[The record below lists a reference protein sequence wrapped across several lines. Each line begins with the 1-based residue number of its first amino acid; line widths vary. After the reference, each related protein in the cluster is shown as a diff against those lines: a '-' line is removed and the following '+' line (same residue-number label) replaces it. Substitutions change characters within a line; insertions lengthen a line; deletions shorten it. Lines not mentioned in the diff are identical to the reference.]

1 MYERNG
7 IEKIKDNDGMLW
19 LDENHIEE
27 GLGLKNEWEIT
38 TKYHSDHR

>member
-7 IEKIKDNDGMLW
+7 IEKIKYNDGMLW

-27 GLGLKNEWEIT
+27 RLGLKNE
-38 TKYHSDHR
+38 